1 MPPLPSQLAI
11 LEAAATA
18 SVLVDS
24 HDRFL
29 WGNAAARDLFAL
41 DAAAA
46 GRPVLEWFRGLT
58 GSLMDGALPR
68 SIRRLELSRPDQRVL
83 VDLVVQALPAELAV
97 GLDGA
102 LGGEARGLITA
113 TDTTFQAQ
121 AEEEL
126 ASIRGRLAESERARQ
141 RLTTLQQELVED
153 TAPQM
158 IGTSAALQQV
168 RDQAARVAATDTTV
182 LIHGETGSG
191 KELVARAIH
200 AGGKRRGQAFVAVN
214 CAALP
219 ETLIESELF
228 GHERG
233 AFTGADRRRMGKFEL
248 ADGGTLFLDEI
259 AELPM
264 PAQAKLL
271 RVIQESA
278 FERVGGAETV
288 KVNVR
293 LLAAT
298 HRDLARQVERGRFR
312 EDLFYRLNV
321 FKISV
326 PPLRERGEDLKALAV
341 HLHERFAKRMG
352 KVVVPLSDTSLR
364 RLMAYPWPGNVREL
378 ANAVERATLLGE
390 GAALDIQIPDSPLP
404 EGMAMPR
411 AGEGG
416 RGGGGGGGGGGSGGG
431 GGGGATRDILLDLS
445 LEQLQRLQITHAL
458 ESCGYKVFGA
468 DGAARKLEINPST
481 LLAKMDKFGIP
492 RPRLMKRARRGGGSA
507 SGSSAG

>member
-1 MPPLPSQLAI
+1 MDLAAPV
-11 LEAAATA
+11 LAAMLVAQPVT
-18 SVLVDS
+18 VLVDGD
-24 HDRFL
+24 DRMVF
-29 WGNAAARDLFAL
+29 GSPAATDLLELGSALGRALADRLPGVRLAGLSEARSFRGVAVAGITRRVVVDAL
-41 DAAAA
+41 ATPVP
-46 GRPVLEWFRGLT
+46 RPVRASLAEAGLA
-58 GSLMDGALPR
+58 GVVAAIALAEVT
-68 SIRRLELSRPDQRVL
+68 LRV
-83 VDLVVQALPAELAV
+83 E
-97 GLDGA
+97 
-102 LGGEARGLITA
+102 
-113 TDTTFQAQ
+113 
-121 AEEEL
+121 AEEEAAGL
-126 ASIRGRLAESERARQ
+126 RARLAESERTRQ

-153 TAPQM
+153 SAPQM
-158 IGTSAALQQV
+158 IGSSAALQRV
-168 RDQAARVAATDTTV
+168 RDQVAKVGPTDTTV
-182 LIHGETGSG
+182 LVHGETGSG

-200 AGGKRRGQAFVAVN
+200 ASSPRRGQAFVAVN

-233 AFTGADRRRMGKFEL
+233 AFTGADRRRLGKFEL

-259 AELPM
+259 AELPL

-326 PPLRERGEDLKALAV
+326 PPLRERADDLRALAV
-341 HLHERFAKRMG
+341 HLHERFARRMG
-352 KVVVPLSDTSLR
+352 RPPLPLSDASLR
-364 RLMAYPWPGNVREL
+364 RVMAYPWPGNVREL
-378 ANAVERATLLGE
+378 ANAVERATLLAE
-390 GAALDIQIPDSPLP
+390 GAALEIELPDSPLP
-404 EGMAMPR
+404 DGLSLPRRGAMDGP
-411 AGEGG
+411 AANGPAP
-416 RGGGGGGGGGGSGGG
+416 
-431 GGGGATRDILLDLS
+431 ATRDILLDLS

-458 ESCGYKVFGA
+458 ETSRYKVFGP
-468 DGAARKLEINPST
+468 DGAARKLDINPST

-492 RPRLMKRARRGGGSA
+492 RPRTMKRARRGRGPESPPGG
-507 SGSSAG
+507 